1 MAEDKTMAEALASYT
16 GTVTRCRP
24 GQPNAPDAEQERGRA
39 QFQVRVRPPGD
50 NALSESVSAAAATAA
65 QADGVAVPA
74 MRPGAAVTDKGMSC
88 KITRDARRGLEP
100 VSRRSDRAEGP
111 ARHAGQI
118 GCSCQ
123 NCGSSF
129 VPQRRSARF
138 CSPAC
143 RVAAHRARASVT
155 GAAPRGATARAAKP
169 ATGTSGASRASQRS
183 ETTAADSHV
192 TLSSN
197 LGAGIVPDERWP
209 GMWRIQFADG
219 SLSSM
224 VNLTRAKDRW

>member
-1 MAEDKTMAEALASYT
+1 MSAGATKRARRGAGA
-16 GTVTRCRP
+16 RP
-24 GQPNAPDAEQERGRA
+24 SAV
-39 QFQVRVRPPGD
+39 QVRVRPPGD

-111 ARHAGQI
+111 ARAGQI

-224 VNLTRAKDRW
+224 VNLTRAKDRWKAQHCA